1 MNSRPDIR
9 PPPAPGRPGSS
20 ERQVGFTLIELVVAL
35 ALLGAMM
42 LLLYGGLNFALRG
55 WDAGDV
61 NGRRTADRRIGENF
75 LRREI
80 SELFPMRWK
89 EPTVVKFAFEGE
101 RDRMRFVSSR
111 PAGISQGGL
120 SLVGLTVEQEGGDA
134 RRKNL
139 VMRRALP
146 DDEAKTFAPLDA
158 AQGTV
163 LIAGVD
169 TVSFEY
175 FGAENDFNAPQWN
188 DTWKWSYRV
197 PEIVRVRIRTDDG
210 AAQPDMVVRISLGEE
225 AGCLENAFQR
235 NCRPR
240 RQ

>member
-1 MNSRPDIR
+1 MKSVQR
-9 PPPAPGRPGSS
+9 
-20 ERQVGFTLIELVVAL
+20 GFTLIELVVAM
-35 ALLGAMM
+35 ALLGTMM
-42 LLLYGGLNFALRG
+42 LLLYSGLSFALRG
-55 WDAGDV
+55 WDAGDA

-75 LRREI
+75 LRREL

-101 RDRMRFVSSR
+101 KDHVKFVSSR

-120 SLVGLTVEQEGGDA
+120 SLVSIELADQAGQGRHKD
-134 RRKNL
+134 L
-139 VMRRALP
+139 VMRRAMP
-146 DDEAKTFAPLDA
+146 DDEAKSFGPLDA
-158 AQGTV
+158 AKPSL

-169 TVSFEY
+169 SVAFEY
-175 FGAENDFNAPQWN
+175 FGAENDFTAPQWT
-188 DTWKWSYRV
+188 DSWKWPYRV
-197 PEIVRVRIRTDDG
+197 PEMIRLRMVSDDG
-210 AAQPDMVVRISLGEE
+210 SKLPEMIVKLSLGEE